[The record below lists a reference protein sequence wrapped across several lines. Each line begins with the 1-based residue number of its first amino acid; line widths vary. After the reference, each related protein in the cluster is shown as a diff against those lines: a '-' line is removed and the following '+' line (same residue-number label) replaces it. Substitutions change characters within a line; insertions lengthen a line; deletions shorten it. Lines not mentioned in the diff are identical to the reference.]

1 MSDMILEHY
10 FDFLKTLLSV
20 KSIAF
25 SLFSIISFISLLEI
39 LLRRKDARRN
49 FVKTI
54 FINSI
59 VLMIGMFV
67 FYANKPIQHINS
79 TQLEVLVLLEY
90 PNLNVWSLVL
100 TVFNVILLFTVK
112 VEKENTELNVLEHI
126 DHVIEWCVE
135 NYPKSGVRKRPK
147 TILSQEES
155 NNKGEYDPSTRV
167 ITIYAQNIE
176 SKKDLTD
183 TTIHEYFHFYLHH
196 GKSSEAYDEKLNS
209 VGYEAHPEEL
219 ICNISAEKLT
229 EIYLEQHGD

>member
-1 MSDMILEHY
+1 MILEHY
-10 FDFLKTLLSV
+10 FDFLKVLLSV

-39 LLRRKDARRN
+39 LLRRKDARKN
-49 FVKTI
+49 FIKTVV
-54 FINSI
+54 INSFI
-59 VLMIGMFV
+59 LMIGMFV
-67 FYANKPIQHINS
+67 LYANKPIQNINS

-100 TVFNVILLFTVK
+100 TVLNVILLFTVR

-147 TILSQEES
+147 TILSQEAS
-155 NNKGEYDPSTRV
+155 NNKGEYSPSTRV

-183 TTIHEYFHFYLHH
+183 TIIHEYFHFYLHH
-196 GKSSEAYDEKLNS
+196 GKSFEVYNEKLNS

>member
-1 MSDMILEHY
+1 MILEHY
-10 FDFLKTLLSV
+10 FDFLKVLLSV

-49 FVKTI
+49 FIKTVV
-54 FINSI
+54 INSFI
-59 VLMIGMFV
+59 LMIGMFV
-67 FYANKPIQHINS
+67 LYANKPIQNINS
-79 TQLEVLVLLEY
+79 TQLEVLVFLEY
-90 PNLNVWSLVL
+90 PNLNVWSSIL
-100 TVFNVILLFTVK
+100 TVLNVILFFTVRF
-112 VEKENTELNVLEHI
+112 EKEDTEINVLAHI

-135 NYPKSGVRKRPK
+135 NYPKSGLRKRPK

-155 NNKGEYDPSTRV
+155 DNKGEYSPSTRA

-183 TTIHEYFHFYLHH
+183 TIIHEYFHFYLHH
-196 GKSSEAYDEKLNS
+196 GKSFEAYNEKLNS

>member
-1 MSDMILEHY
+1 MILEHY
-10 FDFLKTLLSV
+10 LDFLKVLLSV

-39 LLRRKDARRN
+39 LLRKKDARRN
-49 FVKTI
+49 FIKTL
-54 FINSI
+54 FVNSI
-59 VLMIGMFV
+59 ILMIGMFV
-67 FYANKPIQHINS
+67 FYANKPIQNINS

-90 PNLNVWSLVL
+90 PNLNIWSLVL
-100 TVFNVILLFTVK
+100 TVLNVILFFAVK

-147 TILSQEES
+147 TILSQEAS
-155 NNKGEYDPSTRV
+155 NNKGEYDPSTKV
-167 ITIYAQNIE
+167 ITIYAQHIE

-183 TTIHEYFHFYLHH
+183 TIIHEYFHFYLHH